1 MLGYFFFC
9 LATIWSLIFSYSDL
23 ETIFLVRSSLL
34 LRYGRPSMIFCAI
47 ASPIPG
53 SASSS
58 SLLAEFMS
66 PKAPFFAL
74 ILVFVVF
81 GVAAAC
87 VPFVGSVL
95 WAGRVLAR
103 WPSARTVGRV
113 CA

>member
-66 PKAPFFAL
+66 TKAAFFAL

-81 GVAAAC
+81 GVAA
-87 VPFVGSVL
+87 G
-95 WAGRVLAR
+95 
-103 WPSARTVGRV
+103 
-113 CA
+113 